1 MEWLYAA
8 LAGYL
13 LGSLPFAYWFGVLQN
28 KNLLQEGS
36 GNIGAVNAWRVL
48 GAIPGLMVLVL
59 DLAKGIMAVALG
71 EFLAHHPNG
80 GLLAGAM
87 AVIGHCYS
95 LWLLGRGGKGIA
107 PAIGALFAIN
117 PLLLAMALGFFGL
130 AYLLTRN
137 PYRGVLLGA
146 LAFPVAASAVG
157 SSLNYLWFGF
167 GVALPIALKHLA
179 AWNRP
184 PGPLPTN
191 DQKKHP
197 GRKQPV
203 K

>member
-1 MEWLYAA
+1 MEWLYAT

-13 LGSLPFAYWFGVLQN
+13 LGSLPFAYWFAVLQN

-59 DLAKGIMAVALG
+59 DVSKGIMAVALG
-71 EFLAHHPNG
+71 EFLGHHPSS
-80 GLLAGAM
+80 GLLGGAM

-117 PLLLAMALGFFGL
+117 PLLLAVALGFFGL

-137 PYRGVLLGA
+137 SHRSVLLGA
-146 LAFPVAASAVG
+146 LAFPVMASAVG
-157 SSLNYLWFGF
+157 GSLNYLWFGF
-167 GVALPIALKHLA
+167 AVALPIALKHLA
-179 AWNRP
+179 EWNRL
-184 PGPLPTN
+184 PGALPT
-191 DQKKHP
+191 KKRP
-197 GRKQPV
+197 GRKRPL